1 MDEEYYYLQT
11 KKITREE
18 YNKKI
23 WKNAERVVLICQK
36 YRRILKEFE
45 EAGDNLQ
52 DVDAKA
58 EYLKAYNKGNW
69 SVCWKIIMDSFNL
82 ERANFED

>member
-23 WKNAERVVLICQK
+23 WKNAERALLIIQK
-36 YRRILKEFE
+36 YNSILEDFRT
-45 EAGDNLQ
+45 AGDPLK
-52 DVDAKA
+52 DVDTKT
-58 EYLKAYNKGNW
+58 EYLKAYNQRNW
-69 SVCWKIIMDSFNL
+69 SVCWRIIMQDFNL

>member
-23 WKNAERVVLICQK
+23 WANTERVLLIIKK
-36 YRRILKEFE
+36 YDRILNELK
-45 EAGDNLQ
+45 EAGDPVK
-52 DVDAKA
+52 DIETKT
-58 EYLKAYNKGNW
+58 EYLKAYNQRNW
-69 SVCWKIIMDSFNL
+69 SVCWRIIMDGFNL
-82 ERANFED
+82 ERDNFED

>member
-1 MDEEYYYLQT
+1 MDEEYYYLEK

-23 WKNAERVVLICQK
+23 WANGERALLICEK
-36 YRRILKEFE
+36 FKRILREFE
-45 EAGDNLQ
+45 EGDELLQ
-52 DVDAKA
+52 DLDAKA
-58 EYLKAYNKGNW
+58 EYLKAFNRRNW
-69 SVCWKIIMDSFNL
+69 SVCWKIIMDGFNL

>member
-23 WKNAERVVLICQK
+23 WGNTERVLLIIQK
-36 YRRILKEFE
+36 YDRILRELR
-45 EAGDNLQ
+45 EAGDPVK
-52 DVDAKA
+52 DIDTKA
-58 EYLKAYNKGNW
+58 EYLKAYNQRNW
-69 SVCWKIIMDSFNL
+69 SVCWRIIMQDFNL

>member
-1 MDEEYYYLQT
+1 MDEEYHYLQM

-23 WKNAERVVLICQK
+23 WANGERALLICEK
-36 YRRILKEFE
+36 YQRILSEFKEASE
-45 EAGDNLQ
+45 ILQ

-58 EYLKAYNKGNW
+58 EYLKAYNQKNW
-69 SVCWKIIMDSFNL
+69 SVCWRIIMREFDL

>member
-1 MDEEYYYLQT
+1 MDEEYYYLEK

-23 WKNAERVVLICQK
+23 WANGERVLLICKK
-36 YRRILKEFE
+36 YRRILDEFKEE
-45 EAGDNLQ
+45 SDRLQ

-69 SVCWKIIMDSFNL
+69 SVCWRIIMREFDL

>member
-1 MDEEYYYLQT
+1 MDEEYYYLEK

-23 WKNAERVVLICQK
+23 WANGARAVLICQK

>member
-1 MDEEYYYLQT
+1 MDEEYYYLEK

-23 WKNAERVVLICQK
+23 WANGERALLICEK
-36 YRRILKEFE
+36 FKRILREFE
-45 EAGDNLQ
+45 EGDELLQ
-52 DVDAKA
+52 DLDAKA
-58 EYLKAYNKGNW
+58 EYLKAFNRRNW
-69 SVCWKIIMDSFNL
+69 SVCWKIIMREFNL

>member
-1 MDEEYYYLQT
+1 MDEEYYYLEK

-23 WKNAERVVLICQK
+23 WANGERVVLICQK

-69 SVCWKIIMDSFNL
+69 GACWKFIMREFNL

>member
-1 MDEEYYYLQT
+1 MDEEYYYLEK

-23 WKNAERVVLICQK
+23 WANGERALLICEK
-36 YRRILKEFE
+36 FKRILREFE
-45 EAGDNLQ
+45 EGDELLQ
-52 DVDAKA
+52 DLDAKA
-58 EYLKAYNKGNW
+58 EYLKAFNRRNW
-69 SVCWKIIMDSFNL
+69 SVCWRIIMREFNL

>member
-1 MDEEYYYLQT
+1 MDEEYYYLEK

-23 WKNAERVVLICQK
+23 WANGERAWLIVVK
-36 YRRILKEFE
+36 YRRILDEFKEKSE
-45 EAGDNLQ
+45 LLQ

-69 SVCWKIIMDSFNL
+69 GACWKFIMREFNL

>member
-23 WKNAERVVLICQK
+23 WKNAERALLIIQK
-36 YRRILKEFE
+36 YDRILEDFRT
-45 EAGDNLQ
+45 AGDPIK
-52 DVDAKA
+52 DVDTKA
-58 EYLKAYNKGNW
+58 EYLKAYNQRNW
-69 SVCWKIIMDSFNL
+69 SVCWRIIMQDFNL
-82 ERANFED
+82 ERASAED

>member
-1 MDEEYYYLQT
+1 MDEEYYYLEK

-23 WKNAERVVLICQK
+23 WTNGERAWLIIEK
-36 YRRILKEFE
+36 YRRILDEFKEE
-45 EAGDNLQ
+45 SERLQ

-69 SVCWKIIMDSFNL
+69 GACWKFIMREFDL

>member
-1 MDEEYYYLQT
+1 MDEEYYYLEK

-23 WKNAERVVLICQK
+23 WANGERAWLIVVK
-36 YRRILKEFE
+36 YRRILDEFKEKSE
-45 EAGDNLQ
+45 RLQ

-69 SVCWKIIMDSFNL
+69 GACWKFIMREFNL